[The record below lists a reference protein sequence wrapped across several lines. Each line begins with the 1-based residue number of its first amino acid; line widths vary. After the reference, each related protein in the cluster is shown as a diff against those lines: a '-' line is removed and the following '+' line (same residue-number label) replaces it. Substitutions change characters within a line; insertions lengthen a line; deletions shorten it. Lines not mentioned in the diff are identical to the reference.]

1 MSDPVAR
8 LNAALQGRYAIER
21 ELGEGGM
28 ATVYLADDI
37 KHERKVALKVLK
49 PELAAVVGAERFLA
63 EIKTTA
69 NLQHP
74 NILPLFDSGEADSY
88 VFYVMP
94 YVEGESLRDKLD
106 REHQLPVDEA
116 VRIASEVAEA
126 LQAAHEQGVVHRD
139 IKPANILLSRGRPL
153 LADFGIALAVSSAG
167 GTRLTET
174 GLSVGTPHYM
184 SPEQAVGDRTTGP
197 STDIY
202 ALGCVLYE
210 TLVGEAPY
218 TGTTAQAILGR
229 IITGE
234 PVSATKH
241 RPSVPANVDAAV
253 RKALEKLPADRFGSA
268 QGLVQALAD
277 PGFRHTVVGG
287 DEPAEVEPR
296 PLSRRALPWGLTAVL
311 AVTLVVLTSRPPVQP
326 APEVVRFTVPIAQGD
341 TTYLGGPFTWNWG
354 VPVSTSVAMSPAGDL
369 LVYAAR
375 GGPDAPLTD
384 GRLYSR
390 RFDQDVAEPIAGT
403 EGAQSPFFSPD
414 GAWIGFFVE
423 ASLKRVSMV
432 DGTLETIVAEAP
444 LGEGNPSGDPGSG
457 PPLGATW
464 GDDGTIVFSGAGLLY
479 RVAATGGEP
488 ELFAEGLLPGAGDSV
503 FYRRPEILPGSQ
515 AILLQAIPSQSR
527 DPEDAEIV
535 ALDLAGGT
543 RRTVLTDAMDPRY
556 VQTGHLL
563 FVRQGTLM
571 AVRFDPNRLEVQ
583 GQPVIMIEDVMHA
596 VLMPN
601 GQSETHAAQVA
612 VSGSGHLAY
621 ARGGIFPEE
630 RNRVVRITSAGDTV
644 PLEMDGRDYLS
655 LMVSPDGSRLAFM
668 AFEGSGL
675 RLGVHDLGR
684 GVTQL
689 LNGLSDEHPI
699 WSPDGQSLAVY
710 SNDDGHMYRRA
721 ADGSGEPE
729 RLAPSDRSQYPS
741 SWSSQGVIAFLSEES
756 PESGESDI
764 WLLPPGEEPAPFFT
778 SGSVEWGPT
787 FSPDGRW
794 LAYSSDE
801 SGRREVYVRP
811 YPGPE
816 PATQI
821 SGDGGLN
828 AAWSPDGRQ
837 IYYVQDMEGPRPWVL
852 MSVDVTPGDELQAG
866 RPVPL
871 IDSWIF
877 GMQGVRGY
885 DVFPDGSFA
894 TYTADI
900 RPYLEQHGV
909 TELHVVLN
917 WFEEL
922 KERVGN

>member
-1 MSDPVAR
+1 MTDPVSR
-8 LNAALQGRYAIER
+8 LNAALEGRYTIER

-28 ATVYLADDI
+28 ATVYLADDL

-49 PELAAVVGAERFLA
+49 PELAAVVGARRFLA

-106 REHQLPVDEA
+106 RDHQLPVDEA

-153 LADFGIALAVSSAG
+153 VADFGIALAVSSAG
-167 GTRLTET
+167 GTRITET

-184 SPEQAVGDRTTGP
+184 SPEQAVGDPTTGP

-268 QGLVQALAD
+268 QGLAQALAD

-296 PLSRRALPWGLTAVL
+296 PLWRRALPWGLTAGL

-341 TTYLGGPFTWNWG
+341 TTYLGGPFASAWG
-354 VPVSTSVAMSPAGDL
+354 VPVSTSVAISPAGDL

-375 GGPDAPLTD
+375 GGPDAPETD

-390 RFDQDVAEPIAGT
+390 RFDQDVAEVIAGT

-414 GAWIGFFVE
+414 GAWIGFFVGT
-423 ASLKRVSMV
+423 SLKRVSMV

-444 LGEGNPSGDPGSG
+444 LGELETGSG

-464 GDDGTIVFSGAGLLY
+464 GDDGTIVFSGAGTLY

-488 ELFAEGLLPGAGDSV
+488 ELLAEELLPGAGDSV

-515 AILLQAIPSQSR
+515 AILLQANSSQSL

-535 ALDLAGGT
+535 ALDLAGGA
-543 RRTVLTDAMDPRY
+543 RKTVLTNAMDPRY
-556 VQTGHLL
+556 VLTGHLL

-571 AVRFDPNRLEVQ
+571 AVRFDPDRLEVQ
-583 GQPVIMIEDVMHA
+583 GQPVIMVEDVMHA
-596 VLMPN
+596 VFMLN
-601 GQSETHAAQVA
+601 TRSETQAAQVA
-612 VSGSGHLAY
+612 VSSSGHLVY
-621 ARGGIFPEE
+621 ARGGTFPAA
-630 RNRVVRITSAGDTV
+630 RTSVVRITSAGDTV
-644 PLEMDGRDYLS
+644 PLEMDVRHYINLK
-655 LMVSPDGSRLAFM
+655 VSPDGSRLAFM
-668 AFEGSGL
+668 AREGSAFP
-675 RLGVHDLGR
+675 LGVHDLSR

-689 LNGLSDEHPI
+689 LNGVSDINPI
-699 WSPDGQSLAVY
+699 WSPDGQSLAVV
-710 SNDDGHMYRRA
+710 SIDDYNMYRRV

-741 SWSSQGVIAFLSEES
+741 SWSSQGVIAYVSEES
-756 PESGESDI
+756 PESREHDI
-764 WLLPPGEEPAPFFT
+764 WLLPPGGEAAPFFT
-778 SGSVEWGPT
+778 SGSEVMGPT

-794 LAYSSDE
+794 LAYESDE
-801 SGRREVYVRP
+801 SGRFEVYVRP

-821 SGDGGLN
+821 SGGGGTN

-837 IYYVQDMEGPRPWVL
+837 IYYVQWPEDSPPPGVL
-852 MSVDVTPGDELQAG
+852 MSVDVTPGDEFQAG
-866 RPVPL
+866 RPVPF
-871 IDSWIF
+871 IDSWVVATSP
-877 GMQGVRGY
+877 VRGY

-894 TYTADI
+894 TLVVDD
-900 RPYLEQHGV
+900 RPYLEQNGV
-909 TELHVVLN
+909 TEVHVVLN